1 MRGGIVTNET
11 QEIEWKV
18 ATDEESQWIV
28 ELGEMWEER
37 TQLGW
42 NFVRKLQAGID
53 AFGKRR
59 DKSELYD
66 LVSNQTGQSVKTLMN
81 LASLARN
88 PNSALAE
95 ELGLDYTHAD
105 SVRSL
110 DYEEAAS
117 LLTRAA
123 EQSLTVASLGA
134 IIRESRHA
142 NSVAPNLPANGNEQD
157 QRPINDDMHDD
168 VPFAPVAGNVLYES
182 DGIDAQADAFAGSAS
197 GYEYGEDDII
207 LLPDEFADL
216 LVRAAE
222 NLRKH
227 VKLGNSWC
235 NPRGQREWV
244 KTLEGLMY

>member
-1 MRGGIVTNET
+1 MTNET

-28 ELGEMWEER
+28 ELGEMWEAR

-168 VPFAPVAGNVLYES
+168 VPFGNAPRNVLYEDDDYTEEGEAFAAAS
-182 DGIDAQADAFAGSAS
+182 ENYTQSGYMLTGSEYAQKLIDAGDRLRRLSELQDGWQAQRTLRDWVIVT
-197 GYEYGEDDII
+197 GE
-207 LLPDEFADL
+207 LFL
-216 LVRAAE
+216 
-222 NLRKH
+222 
-227 VKLGNSWC
+227 
-235 NPRGQREWV
+235 
-244 KTLEGLMY
+244 